1 MTTIKEYEQDAPADN
16 TTAYT
21 VQGGDT
27 VQGSLVSGGDKDWFG
42 IVLTKGTTYRIYL
55 NDLSEGE
62 LTLKD
67 AQGLVV
73 HEGSTEANTGR
84 LVFSPSVTQT
94 LYIEVGTVGDDAGS
108 YRLRVERETPVGTHA
123 ELAEYLQ
130 SGYWDAMTFDTGDD
144 NVITVNMVELVTEA
158 KDLARMA
165 FEAWSAVTG
174 LEFRYTEEEGADIL
188 IESRGTASPGASTIR
203 SFENEDRIEQAIIN
217 MPAHVFE
224 VWGYTVGTFPFSA
237 LLHEIGHALGL
248 GHPGPYNNIGN
259 WGVDNIFLID
269 TTQATLMSYF
279 SQDHNPLVQA
289 DIAYAVTPMPADI
302 LAIQA
307 MYGTP
312 AGINEGNTR
321 YGYNGSAE
329 GYMEDYWRLLTTD
342 ADVLTDLIED
352 LGFTEA
358 YGRTGSIFMDFHDL
372 DGDGKEDIVMGGH
385 AELFFFRNT
394 STVSGIAFEVD
405 TVNDFG
411 INELDLTYA
420 FVQPILVDMDGD
432 GSVELIVPSTNGIDV
447 EPEFRYFNMTESGF
461 EEDTDQNLFRNV
473 NRMGVGAMALGDV
486 DGDGWAEAV
495 VGEGGD
501 GLVLYW
507 NEEQDGERVLVEAT
521 GADNPVAGVH
531 IVEAVPKPVLA
542 DMDNDGDLDLI
553 AGSAG
558 GRLYYYENREM
569 DGKRVFVESDE
580 NKIGQIRGE
589 QLSAPAVGDLDG
601 DGKMEIIVGAWQP
614 IIRWYENT
622 GTLEEPEFEAVSLSE
637 ATTFTIMDT
646 GGIDTLDLRT
656 DKTDQVINLEME
668 TASDIYGVRG
678 SMVIGPGSVIERAV
692 AGTGNDVVNGN
703 SVNNILRGNSG
714 HDRLYG
720 KGGDDTLYGDSGD
733 DWLNGGQGAD
743 TLEGGAG
750 VDILE
755 GGAGADSLTG
765 GPGLDTASY
774 RGSPAAVTVR
784 LHNDQLEGGDA
795 AGDTF
800 PGRVEVSWTDSEGT
814 EHTEDLPDIENLTGS
829 AHDDTLAGD
838 RRDNHLDGGA
848 GNDTLYGGPGGGD
861 DTLIAEDGNDRLF
874 GGQGNDRLQGG
885 PGNDRLAG
893 GPGQDV
899 FVFVPGTYEDT
910 ITDFTLGEDKID
922 LTAFELE
929 NTDNLVVRDAE
940 NTVFLDPGLLG
951 GVTVIF
957 ENLTDSN
964 ISDDHFI
971 V

>member
-1 MTTIKEYEQDAPADN
+1 MTTIKEYEQDAPADK
-16 TTAYT
+16 TTNYT
-21 VQGGDT
+21 VQGDDT
-27 VQGSLVSGGDKDWFG
+27 VQGSLVSGEDKDWFE

-62 LTLKD
+62 LTLKN

-73 HEGSTEANTGR
+73 NEGSTEANTAR
-84 LVFSPSVTQT
+84 LVFNPSETQT
-94 LYIEVGTVGDDAGS
+94 LYIEVGNKGDEGGS
-108 YRLRVERETPVGTHA
+108 YRLRVEREAPVGTYA
-123 ELAEYLQ
+123 SVAEYLQ
-130 SGYWDAMTFDTGDD
+130 SGYWEAMKFDTGDD
-144 NVITVNMVELVTEA
+144 KVITVNMVALVAEA
-158 KDLARMA
+158 KDLAKTA

-174 LEFRYTEEEGADIL
+174 LEFTYTEEEDADIL
-188 IESRGTASPGASTIR
+188 IESRGEAAPGASPIR
-203 SFENEDRIEQAIIN
+203 SIEKEDSIEQSIIN
-217 MPAHVFE
+217 MPARTFE
-224 VWGYTVGTFPFSA
+224 VWGYTVGTFPFEA

-248 GHPGPYNNIGN
+248 GHPGPYNNIAN

-269 TTQATLMSYF
+269 SKQATLMSYF
-279 SQDHNPLVQA
+279 DQDQNTWVQA
-289 DIAYAVTPMPADI
+289 DYSYAVTPMPADI

-312 AGINEGNTR
+312 AGINDGNTR
-321 YGYNGSAE
+321 YGYEGNTE
-329 GYMEDYWRLLTTD
+329 GYMEDYWRLLTADT
-342 ADVLTDLIED
+342 DVLTDLIKD
-352 LGFTEA
+352 LAIPESS
-358 YGRTGSIFMDFHDL
+358 GRTGTIILDFHDL

-385 AELFFFRNT
+385 SELFFFRNT
-394 STVSGIAFEVD
+394 STDSEIAFEVD

-411 INELDLTYA
+411 INELIFYYA
-420 FVQPILVDMDGD
+420 FLQPILVDMDGD
-432 GSVELIVPSTNGIDV
+432 GSVELIVPSTNGLSV
-447 EPEFRYFNMTESGF
+447 EPDIRYFKMTESGF
-461 EEDTDQNLFRNV
+461 EEETDQSVFQNV
-473 NRMGVGAMALGDV
+473 NKMDVGAMTLGDV
-486 DGDGWAEAV
+486 DGDGWPEAII
-495 VGEGGD
+495 GEGGD
-501 GLVLYW
+501 GLVLFW
-507 NEEQDGERVLVEAT
+507 NEEHEGERVLVRAT
-521 GADNPVAGVH
+521 STNNPVAGVH
-531 IVEAVPKPVLA
+531 IVEGNPTPVLA

-553 AGSAG
+553 AGSSN

-569 DGKRVFVESDE
+569 DGERVFVESNE
-580 NKIGQIRGE
+580 NKIGQLKGE
-589 QLSAPAVGDLDG
+589 TLSKPAVGDLDG
-601 DGKMEIIVGAWQP
+601 DGKSEIVLGAWEP

-622 GTLEEPEFEAVSLSE
+622 GTLEAPEFEAVSLSK

-656 DKTDQVINLEME
+656 DKTDQVINLQTEG
-668 TASDIYGVRG
+668 ASDIYGVRG
-678 SMVIGPGSVIERAV
+678 SMVIGTGSVIERVV

-714 HDRLYG
+714 NDRLYG

-733 DWLNGGQGAD
+733 DWLNGGQGTD
-743 TLEGGAG
+743 TLEGEAG
-750 VDILE
+750 TDILE

-765 GPGLDTASY
+765 GAGSDTASY
-774 RGSPAAVTVR
+774 SGSPAAVTVR
-784 LHNDQLEGGDA
+784 LHNDQIEGGDA
-795 AGDTF
+795 ADDTF

-814 EHTEDLPDIENLTGS
+814 VHTESLPDIENLTGS
-829 AHDDTLAGD
+829 AFDDTLAGD

-848 GNDTLYGGPGGGD
+848 GNDTLFGGPGGGD
-861 DTLIAEDGNDRLF
+861 DTIIGDDGNDGLF

-885 PGNDRLAG
+885 LGDDRLSG

-922 LTAFELE
+922 LTAFGLE

-940 NTVFLDPGLLG
+940 NSVILDPGLLG

-957 ENLTDSN
+957 ENLTEIT

>member
-16 TTAYT
+16 TTDYT
-21 VQGGDT
+21 VQGGDS
-27 VQGSLVSGGDKDWFG
+27 VQGSMTSGEDKDWFG

-55 NDLSEGE
+55 NDLPEGE

-67 AQGLVV
+67 AQGQIV
-73 HEGSTEANTGR
+73 HEGSSEGSTTR
-84 LVFSPSVTQT
+84 LVFNPAVTET
-94 LYIEVGTVGDDAGS
+94 LYIEAATSGSEGGS
-108 YRLRVERETPVGTHA
+108 YRLRVEREAPVGTHA

-130 SGYWDAMTFDTGDD
+130 SGYWDAMKFDTGDD
-144 NVITVNMVELVTEA
+144 KVITVNMVALVAEA
-158 KDLARMA
+158 KDLARTA
-165 FEAWSAVTG
+165 FDAWSAVTG

-188 IESRGTASPGASTIR
+188 MESVGEASPGATTIR
-203 SFENEDRIEQAIIN
+203 SVENQDTIDQAIIN
-217 MPAHVFE
+217 MPARTFE
-224 VWGYTVGTFPFSA
+224 VWGYTVGTFPFAA

-248 GHPGPYNNIGN
+248 GHPGPYNHIAN

-269 TTQATLMSYF
+269 SRQATLMSYF
-279 SQDHNPLVQA
+279 DQDQNTWVQA
-289 DIAYAVTPMPADI
+289 DYAYAVTPMPADV

-321 YGYNGSAE
+321 YGYNGNAE
-329 GYMEDYWRLLTTD
+329 GYMEDYGRLLTRD
-342 ADVLTDLIED
+342 ADVLTDLIKD
-352 LGFTEA
+352 LAIPESS
-358 YGRTGSIFMDFHDL
+358 GRTGSIFMDFHDL

-385 AELFFFRNT
+385 SELFFFRNT
-394 STVSGIAFEVD
+394 STDLGLAFEVD
-405 TVNDFG
+405 TINDFG
-411 INELDLTYA
+411 INELSINYA

-432 GSVELIVPSTNGIDV
+432 GSVELIVASTNGIGV
-447 EPEFRYFNMTESGF
+447 EPEFRYFRMTEAGF

-486 DGDGWAEAV
+486 DGDGWAEAI

-501 GLVLYW
+501 SLVLYW
-507 NEEQDGERVLVEAT
+507 NEEQDGERVLVRAT
-521 GADNPVAGVH
+521 GADNPVGGVH
-531 IVEAVPKPVLA
+531 IVEGRAKPGLA
-542 DMDNDGDLDLI
+542 DMDNDGDPDLI
-553 AGSAG
+553 VGSAN
-558 GRLYYYENREM
+558 GRMYYYENREM
-569 DGKRVFVESDE
+569 DGNRVFVESRE

-601 DGKMEIIVGAWQP
+601 DGKKEIVLGAFDP

-622 GTLEEPEFEAVSLSE
+622 GTLEEPEFEAVSLSKP
-637 ATTFTIMDT
+637 TTFTIMDT

-656 DKTDQVINLEME
+656 DKTDQVINLEAE
-668 TASDIYGVRG
+668 AASDIYGVRG
-678 SMVIGPGSVIERAV
+678 SMVIGPGSVLERVV
-692 AGTGNDVVNGN
+692 AGRGNDVVNGN
-703 SVNNILRGNSG
+703 SVNNLLRGNSG
-714 HDRLYG
+714 DDRLYG

-733 DWLNGGQGAD
+733 DRLNGGQGAD

-750 VDILE
+750 ADSLE

-765 GPGLDTASY
+765 GAGSDTATY
-774 RGSPAAVTVR
+774 GGSPAAVTVR
-784 LHNDQLEGGDA
+784 LHNNQAEGGDA

-800 PGRVEVSWTDSEGT
+800 TGRVEVSWTDSEGT

-829 AHDDTLAGD
+829 AFDDTLAGD

-861 DTLIAEDGNDRLF
+861 DTIIAEDGNDRLF

-885 PGNDRLAG
+885 PGNDRLSG

-922 LTAFELE
+922 LTAFELDTLE
-929 NTDNLVVRDAE
+929 NLVVVTTD
-940 NTVFLDPGLLG
+940 NVVVLDSDLLG
-951 GVTVIF
+951 GVSVVL
-957 ENLTDSN
+957 EGLTSSE
-964 ISDDHFI
+964 ISDEHFI